1 MDRIPSAVVVTP
13 VLRLH
18 QAIYRGSRGWIGKR
32 LIGRPSL
39 LLTTRGRR
47 TGRQRTNALIYC
59 KDGGVVGRRG
69 VQRWKR
75 SRPGWLA
82 NLRAEPHVVVQVGR
96 KKWSATAR
104 VASPEERTRL
114 WPLVNRHNR
123 GLAPLLHPGAHG
135 RYDAYQRARHARS
148 RSSSSRRRTTATPS
162 PDEGAHHERHGRI
175 TTLMARELPR
185 SIAVST
191 ARR

>member
-1 MDRIPSAVVVTP
+1 VDRIPSAVVVTP

-59 KDGGVVGRRG
+59 KDGVSWVVVASNGG
-69 VQRWKR
+69 
-75 SRPGWLA
+75 SDHAPGWLA
-82 NLRAEPHVVVQVGR
+82 NLWAEPHVVVQVGR

-123 GLAPLLHPGAHG
+123 GLAPLLHPGARG
-135 RYDAYQRARHARS
+135 RYDAYQRA
-148 RSSSSRRRTTATPS
+148 T
-162 PDEGAHHERHGRI
+162 
-175 TTLMARELPR
+175 ARE
-185 SIAVST
+185 IAVVVLEAT
-191 ARR
+191 DDNGTVTR

>member
-18 QAIYRGSRGWIGKR
+18 QAIYRGSRGWVGKR

-39 LLTTRGRR
+39 LLTTHGRR
-47 TGRQRTNALIYC
+47 TGRPRTSALIYC
-59 KDGGVVGRRG
+59 KDDASWVVVASNGGSDHG
-69 VQRWKR
+69 
-75 SRPGWLA
+75 PGWLA

-104 VASPEERTRL
+104 VAAPEERARL

-123 GLAPLLHPGAHG
+123 GLAPVVHPGTHG
-135 RYDAYQRARHARS
+135 RYDAYQRG
-148 RSSSSRRRTTATPS
+148 TTREIAIIILEATA
-162 PDEGAHHERHGRI
+162 DEDALTG
-175 TTLMARELPR
+175 
-185 SIAVST
+185 
-191 ARR
+191 